1 MATFCP
7 NRNRFWKTH
16 NSKYKVYMCIYIYLK
31 DVMHTKKGKKESL
44 HVKSL
49 YGNKQISYR
58 KMFIYKE
65 KQRAELGFLCALLG
79 RVNK

>member
-1 MATFCP
+1 
-7 NRNRFWKTH
+7 
-16 NSKYKVYMCIYIYLK
+16 
-31 DVMHTKKGKKESL
+31 MHTKKGKKESL